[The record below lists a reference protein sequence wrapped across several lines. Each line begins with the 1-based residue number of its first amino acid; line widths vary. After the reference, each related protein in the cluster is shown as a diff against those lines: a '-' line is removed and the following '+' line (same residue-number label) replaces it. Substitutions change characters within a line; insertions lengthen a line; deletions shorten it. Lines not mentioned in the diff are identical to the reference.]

1 MSIATITVLPP
12 VGKEK
17 VVICLE
23 SGHSALVEKK
33 GGKGTDISSRFQQKA
48 ALMGCI
54 IKNMVEIKQED
65 KPNKDQVITS
75 IVEAIKKLQPDEYNS
90 AGYPNLDAVTKHAG
104 FKVSSAQLNK
114 AWAAFQEEATQ

>member
-1 MSIATITVLPP
+1 MSYATITVLPP

-23 SGHSALVEKK
+23 SGHSALVAKK

-54 IKNMVEIKQED
+54 IRNMVEVKQEE
-65 KPNKDQVITS
+65 KPAKDQVITS
-75 IVEAIKKLQPDEYNS
+75 IIEAIKKLQPDEYS
-90 AGYPNLDAVTKHAG
+90 AGYPNLEAVIKQAG
-104 FKVSSAQLNK
+104 FKVSQSQLTK
-114 AWAAFQEEATQ
+114 AWTAFQQEAMQ